1 MYERILE
8 DRRRGMTA
16 ERGVAALS
24 EESRSGGSRPAG
36 SGSDRTRTRRF
47 QRRYAR
53 ECQTLRDGRWRWRP
67 TDGRSETG
75 PRLRRLE
82 KWNTRCGQAE
92 QTLCRAIFIL
102 RWLTRQRGVGPLPWP
117 SPSAMRPVRPSQAGA
132 DTVGPP
138 STCPAIMGP
147 RPPPGFEGLLVNEAE
162 NPESTAERT
171 CQTLLS
177 NASIINQ
184 HRHHHVEME
193 RTIDNHVHQ
202 AKEETVHM
210 PKITLQERDIQQTVK
225 HAVEVPIPMTQEVRN
240 IQQTA
245 EQVAKDPTPTTQ
257 EGIIHAPTIVN
268 HHRHHHV

>member
-1 MYERILE
+1 MLQCKASTASLNPCFGAARMENSGRPKITAWRVLSTSARQSEYDGRRQRPLQGGGWGVYERILE

-75 PRLRRLE
+75 PRVRRLE

-92 QTLCRAIFIL
+92 QTLRRAIFIL

-117 SPSAMRPVRPSQAGA
+117 SPSAMRLAPVS
-132 DTVGPP
+132 
-138 STCPAIMGP
+138 
-147 RPPPGFEGLLVNEAE
+147 
-162 NPESTAERT
+162 
-171 CQTLLS
+171 
-177 NASIINQ
+177 
-184 HRHHHVEME
+184 
-193 RTIDNHVHQ
+193 
-202 AKEETVHM
+202 
-210 PKITLQERDIQQTVK
+210 
-225 HAVEVPIPMTQEVRN
+225 
-240 IQQTA
+240 
-245 EQVAKDPTPTTQ
+245 VARLTMNC
-257 EGIIHAPTIVN
+257 GSY
-268 HHRHHHV
+268 